1 MLNQE
6 IYQRDPAT
14 RRLVN
19 EGVASVN
26 DLKEEV
32 LRYELET
39 FVCDGQYQ
47 KGYESKCQ
55 LGSVISRGYG
65 AAMCHT
71 CSRILQV
78 VP

>member
-1 MLNQE
+1 MKNQE

-14 RRLVN
+14 RKLIN

-26 DLKEEV
+26 NLQEEV

-47 KGYESKCQ
+47 KGMEDI
-55 LGSVISRGYG
+55 L
-65 AAMCHT
+65 HT
-71 CSRILQV
+71 FLDNV
-78 VP
+78 